1 MQIKVKEIKSKPSD
15 CELFVKFYE
24 LGEKLALET
33 YGGSQ
38 NG

>member
-1 MQIKVKEIKSKPSD
+1 MQIKVKEIKSNPKD

-24 LGEKLALET
+24 LGKKLALDA